1 MESWREQYLGVDAL
15 PTSLTHAQI
24 EYFFQPAEHMLPY
37 VSSRRRP
44 LTSLGLLLHIGFL
57 RMTGRPLAAFER
69 IPPGILEFVAN
80 HAGIPA
86 PQIATLR
93 AIYRRRMTLFAHQRL
108 AAEAIGWR
116 SAEDGVL
123 RMLTAFLRRQ
133 AETQISRPDLIRQA
147 RRWLYDRSY
156 VLPGARLLERLAAAA
171 QDHALEGLRSE
182 IEAAVGAEL
191 TGSWS

>member
-1 MESWREQYLGVDAL
+1 
-15 PTSLTHAQI
+15 
-24 EYFFQPAEHMLPY
+24 
-37 VSSRRRP
+37 
-44 LTSLGLLLHIGFL
+44 
-57 RMTGRPLAAFER
+57 MTGRPLAGFER

-123 RMLTAFLRRQ
+123 RMLTAFLRCQ

-191 TGSWS
+191 TGSWSEVAGVV